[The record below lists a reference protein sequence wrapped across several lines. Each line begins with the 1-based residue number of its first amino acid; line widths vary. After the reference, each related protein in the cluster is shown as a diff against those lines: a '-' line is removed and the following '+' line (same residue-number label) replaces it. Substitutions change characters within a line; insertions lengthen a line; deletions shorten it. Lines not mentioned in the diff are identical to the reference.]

1 MANVVLNSFLLQFI
15 GEDFIQEGSSEE
27 SIVIEANIVR
37 DVIKALEKQF
47 PEIGDQLRSGVAIAI
62 DGEIFSDPLLQEL
75 EEDSEVYFLPA
86 IEGG

>member
-1 MANVVLNSFLLQFI
+1 MANVVLNSFLLHFL
-15 GEDFIQEGSSEE
+15 GEEE
-27 SIVIEANIVR
+27 SSPERMIVIEATIVR

-47 PEIGDQLRSGVAIAI
+47 PEIGNQLRSGVVIAI